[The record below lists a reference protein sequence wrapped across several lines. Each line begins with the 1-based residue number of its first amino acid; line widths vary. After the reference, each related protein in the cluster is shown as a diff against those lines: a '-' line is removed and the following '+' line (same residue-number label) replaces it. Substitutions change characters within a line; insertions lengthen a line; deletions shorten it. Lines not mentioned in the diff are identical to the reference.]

1 MANLDLYI
9 DTTAQQAVSG
19 FTNSSPVNIPVFT
32 QDDTLNLRIRLM
44 SRTATFPVSPYAWI
58 PNTGLTLQ
66 VALGTK
72 VGSGGTLYTQQYT
85 WSLNSDLSDPY
96 FFAALPMNTT
106 GVANLLGSSPDASTF
121 FEIKYVS
128 GGVPTTVLSDQVTVQ
143 AAVIHASSLTVPPG
157 LTPLSAEAAAASFLQ
172 RVIVG
177 PITLVNATDSTK
189 KALLYVDTDGSFHA
203 DPIT

>member
-9 DTTAQQAVSG
+9 DTTAQIAVSG
-19 FTNSSPVNIPVFT
+19 FSNSAQIDALTFT
-32 QDDTLNLRIRLM
+32 QEDTLNLRIRLLT
-44 SRTATFPVSPYAWI
+44 RTSTFPVIPYSFI

-72 VGSGGTLYTQQYT
+72 VGNAGNIYTQQFT
-85 WSLNSDLSDPY
+85 WALNGDLSDPY
-96 FFAALPMNTT
+96 FYAALPMNTGAIAT
-106 GVANLLGSSPDASTF
+106 LLGSTSSKTAF
-121 FEIKYVS
+121 LEIKYVS
-128 GGVPTTVLSDQVTVQ
+128 SGVPTTVLSTQVTIQ
-143 AAVIHASSLTVPPG
+143 ACVIHSGSLTVAPG

-189 KALLYVDTDGSFHA
+189 KALLYVDTDSSFHA